1 MTPADRTQHHSPT
14 IRDRA
19 APGLGLVL
27 MASGFVIMS
36 LTDGVAKFLADNV
49 PPGEVA
55 WARFLFQ
62 SILAVPLV
70 VAATG
75 WRSLIPYRPAANA
88 LRGVLLSTATA
99 MFFIGLKKIP
109 LADSAA
115 IFFILPFLLTILS
128 VIVDRERVGW
138 RRWTAITIGFS
149 GALLVIQPSFDEF
162 GLFAL
167 FPAGAAA
174 NLSIFMMLNRRLR
187 GTGSA
192 MALQAF
198 AGLAGTATL
207 TAMLFVGSLVGAP
220 EFTIVAPTLAQWGLL
235 AGMGAFAALGHY
247 LMIVAFRY
255 ATPAVLAPTQYAQI
269 VSATAFGYLVFG
281 NFPDFG
287 QWIGIAVVVACGV
300 YVFWRET
307 RVMSQR

>member
-1 MTPADRTQHHSPT
+1 MGCLGYDDPRAHEIAGHPIAVPRAHAAARMTPADRTQHHSPT

-128 VIVDRERVGW
+128 V
-138 RRWTAITIGFS
+138 
-149 GALLVIQPSFDEF
+149 
-162 GLFAL
+162 
-167 FPAGAAA
+167 
-174 NLSIFMMLNRRLR
+174 LSLIH
-187 GTGSA
+187 
-192 MALQAF
+192 
-198 AGLAGTATL
+198 
-207 TAMLFVGSLVGAP
+207 
-220 EFTIVAPTLAQWGLL
+220 I
-235 AGMGAFAALGHY
+235 
-247 LMIVAFRY
+247 
-255 ATPAVLAPTQYAQI
+255 
-269 VSATAFGYLVFG
+269 
-281 NFPDFG
+281 
-287 QWIGIAVVVACGV
+287 
-300 YVFWRET
+300 
-307 RVMSQR
+307 